1 MRRFDRAIAVP
12 LLLTLA
18 FASIGAACSVADNS
32 KAERISP
39 PGGLDDTLPS
49 TSTTVPDTEVTD
61 TTDPQTATTLVQT
74 EQVRLYFITGGQ
86 LVYLNLPLPSP
97 VALPVIMSALQ
108 FGPPEGAMGTGL
120 RSAISELAL
129 PVVTTDGSGVAV
141 VDLPDNFFDVVP
153 VADHRL
159 AVAQLVLTLTSS
171 RGIGQVLFDQ
181 PVLKPNGE
189 LTPAGVPLAFRDYE
203 SLTDAN
209 TTVG

>member
-1 MRRFDRAIAVP
+1 MRRFDRAIIVP
-12 LLLTLA
+12 LLLGLS
-18 FASIGAACSVADNS
+18 FVVVGAACSVQDS
-32 KAERISP
+32 GKAERITP

-49 TSTTVPDTEVTD
+49 TSTTSTTAVTD
-61 TTDPQTATTLVQT
+61 TTEAPTETTVVAT

-86 LVYLNLPLPSP
+86 LVYVNVPLPSP
-97 VALPVIMSALQ
+97 VALPVIVSALQ
-108 FGPPEGAMGTGL
+108 YGPPTEAMGAGL
-120 RSAISELAL
+120 RTAIPATVV
-129 PVVTTDGSGVAV
+129 PIVTTDGSGIAV

-159 AVAQLVLTLTSS
+159 AIAQLVLTLTSS

-189 LTPAGVPLAFRDYE
+189 LTPAGYALAYRDYE

>member
-1 MRRFDRAIAVP
+1 MRRFDRAVAIP
-12 LLLTLA
+12 LLLSLLM
-18 FASIGAACSVADNS
+18 IGTAAACSVADNS
-32 KAERISP
+32 KAERITP

-49 TSTTVPDTEVTD
+49 TSTSTTTTVAD
-61 TTDPQTATTLVQT
+61 TTNPQTETTLVST
-74 EQVRLYFITGGQ
+74 EPVRLYFITGGQ
-86 LVYLNLPLPSP
+86 LIYVNLPLPSP
-97 VALPVIMSALQ
+97 VALPVIVSALQ

-120 RSAISELAL
+120 RTAVPAQAL
-129 PVVTTDGSGVAV
+129 PVVSTDGSGVAV

-159 AVAQLVLTLTSS
+159 VIAQLVLTLTSS

-189 LTPAGVPLAFRDYE
+189 LTPAGFALAYRDYE